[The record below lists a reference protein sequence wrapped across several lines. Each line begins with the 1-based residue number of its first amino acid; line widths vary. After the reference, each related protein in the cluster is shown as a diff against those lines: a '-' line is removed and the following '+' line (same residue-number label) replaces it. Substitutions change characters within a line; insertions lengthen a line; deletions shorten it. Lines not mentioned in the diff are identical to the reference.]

1 MRASVPV
8 YQKEGNSMADYPD
21 WDGSSSGRL
30 DPTTYRAPDGT
41 DWLRVITELNNTRT
55 MCSNL
60 LRQLADIQEQFQAL
74 RSRILAVDVEGASPL
89 QLAQSVTYL
98 KQLIHSAS
106 STLILT
112 SKVTINKD
120 VRLIASSLLGLVS
133 IARNLLWSKHLS
145 SAMVF
150 KSTATVVKN

>member
-1 MRASVPV
+1 
-8 YQKEGNSMADYPD
+8 MANYPE

-30 DPTTYRAPDGT
+30 DPTTYRSPSGT

-60 LRQLADIQEQFQAL
+60 LLQLTDIQNQFQAL
-74 RSRILAVDVEGASPL
+74 RSRILAVEVEGASPL

-120 VRLIASSLLGLVS
+120 VQLIVSSVMALVS
-133 IARNLLWSKHLS
+133 VARNLLWSKHLS
-145 SAMVF
+145 SAMAF

>member
-1 MRASVPV
+1 
-8 YQKEGNSMADYPD
+8 
-21 WDGSSSGRL
+21 
-30 DPTTYRAPDGT
+30 
-41 DWLRVITELNNTRT
+41 

-60 LRQLADIQEQFQAL
+60 LLQLTDIQNQFQAL
-74 RSRILAVDVEGASPL
+74 RSRILAVEVEGASPL

-120 VRLIASSLLGLVS
+120 VQLIVSSVMALVS
-133 IARNLLWSKHLS
+133 VARNLLWSKHLS
-145 SAMVF
+145 SAMAF